1 MSRGFDFR
9 RPVLPRT
16 CAEWLLSAGGSA
28 GDRGPQRVD
37 PHAQRAIASVA
48 FAAVDIDGG
57 LRRAAVGALPAMALF
72 FALGTPSGKAKA
84 CIKRQGMR
92 RIWDQLDP
100 MFALTAARTV
110 AIVGHSGEGM
120 LMKRALLRIAAIGLV
135 ASLVACS
142 GGAASAPTMMR
153 DPDLVGVPPP
163 AAQRGTQTA
172 RQITIPASAK
182 RQTQSTNV
190 AIGDPG
196 FESGGFTSWAQCGS
210 LNATISTTHVHT
222 GIYSERSGSTNSTTG
237 EINGDAGVCQ
247 AVAIPANATLSF
259 YVYPLSNESSTTYSY
274 QEADLLNSS
283 GATVK
288 QFYASVSNAGAWT
301 LKTFDLSAYAGQTLY
316 LYFGVHGDGYAS
328 DYTIQYVDD
337 VTITGAG
344 ATPTPVPTST
354 PTPGA
359 TPTPTPKPT
368 ASPTSTA
375 TPTPSPTPTPG
386 TGPTPIPL
394 PGGGGSSTCGVYC
407 GTERWHVKTLD
418 DPQASQVN
426 RTPLLTTVDTL
437 VHAAVPSGLSSS
449 SDNIRFAPWELQTVK
464 VRATFVGWKTE
475 ADNDYHVVIADMNHP
490 SETMIIEPPSP
501 SCSSACQSGY
511 GSLFQSSR
519 DALVACFGSPP
530 STFTGSAKTVVM
542 DITGVPMFD
551 LLHGQTGVAPN
562 GIEIH
567 PIVSISFVSG
577 C

>member
-1 MSRGFDFR
+1 
-9 RPVLPRT
+9 
-16 CAEWLLSAGGSA
+16 
-28 GDRGPQRVD
+28 
-37 PHAQRAIASVA
+37 
-48 FAAVDIDGG
+48 
-57 LRRAAVGALPAMALF
+57 
-72 FALGTPSGKAKA
+72 
-84 CIKRQGMR
+84 
-92 RIWDQLDP
+92 
-100 MFALTAARTV
+100 
-110 AIVGHSGEGM
+110 
-120 LMKRALLRIAAIGLV
+120 MKRTLLRIAAVGLV

-142 GGAASAPTMMR
+142 GGAASTPTMMR
-153 DPDLVGVPPP
+153 DPDLLGVPPP
-163 AAQRGTQTA
+163 ATQRGTQTA

-182 RQTQSTNV
+182 RRTQSTNV
-190 AIGDPG
+190 SIGDPG
-196 FESGGFTSWAQCGS
+196 FESGGFTSWSQCGNV
-210 LNATISTTHVHT
+210 NAAISTTHAHSGT
-222 GIYSERSGSTNSTTG
+222 YAQRSGSTNASTG

-247 AVAIPANATLSF
+247 AVAIPASATLSF

-274 QEADLLNSS
+274 QEADLLDST

-288 QFYASVSNAGAWT
+288 QFYVSVSNAGSWT

-328 DYTIQYVDD
+328 AYTIQYVDD
-337 VTITGAG
+337 VTITAAG
-344 ATPTPVPTST
+344 GTPTPTPTPLATPTPAVT

-359 TPTPTPKPT
+359 TATPTPIATATPTPGATATPTPKPT
-368 ASPTSTA
+368 ASPTPVVTATPTA
-375 TPTPSPTPTPG
+375 TPTPVPTPTPG
-386 TGPTPIPL
+386 SGPTPIP
-394 PGGGGSSTCGVYC
+394 PPSGGGGATCGIHC

-475 ADNDYHVVIADMNHP
+475 ADNDYHVVIADMNNP
-490 SETMIIEPPSP
+490 GETMIIEPPSQ
-501 SCSSACQSGY
+501 SCSAACQSGY

-530 STFTGSAKTVVM
+530 SSFTGSSKTVVM
-542 DITGVPMFD
+542 DITGVPLFD